1 MYNENEL
8 WQVYMCIATKNKY
21 PSILSCYVL
30 CLLLIPYNTYKVIKQ
45 ISLVLHVR
53 IINNYYLL

>member
-1 MYNENEL
+1 MLQQRYEYL
-8 WQVYMCIATKNKY
+8 HKY

-45 ISLVLHVR
+45 ISSVLHVR